1 MVKNC
6 LILLITLVSFCRAVA
21 QDTVV
26 NVAYHGKLETIHSSI
41 LNQDRQVQVF
51 IPPGY
56 QPGSSQ
62 TYDVLYNLDGSDWNT
77 GLIAQVQHFAE
88 TQDFMPPTIIVSII
102 EPDRNADLAPT
113 HLTTWPHSGNAG
125 KFLSF
130 IKTELIPYI
139 NSHYPSNG
147 DNTIWGHSL
156 AGMFVLY
163 AMINEPALFKSY
175 IAMDPSVWWD
185 DCYVIKMAADKL
197 PTLSL
202 QGTTF
207 FIAGRDNDT
216 TIMKQDSLHT
226 VLSKNSPPG
235 LKWKFVSYPQETH
248 SSMRLKGTFDGLKF
262 SYEGFV
268 KNMFFGPTQGIVLKD
283 SPYKLYYGQDTAHMH
298 YTVDGTMPTL
308 HSPEVLPAITVNGP
322 AKVTYKVFTNRSRY
336 DRVTTGNFS
345 YEPMDKPLTAAPKN
359 WRSGGF
365 GYAYYEGNW
374 EQFPD
379 VSKLK
384 PTQTG
389 ITDSSFEIGKLPRK
403 DHYALVIDGL
413 FESKEDGYY
422 RFYLGNGDKDTKLYL
437 DHKLLINFTEDGAF
451 GQDAIVPLS
460 KGFYP
465 FRIEYL
471 RKSNTSYE
479 LLWQYL
485 LTPSIMESQNSILIP
500 PSQEY
505 GRR

>member
-1 MVKNC
+1 MLKHC
-6 LILLITLVSFCRAVA
+6 FILLLTLGNLCRAAA

-41 LNQDRQVQVF
+41 LNQDRRIQIFV
-51 IPPGY
+51 PPGY
-56 QPGSSQ
+56 KPGSSQ
-62 TYDVLYNLDGSDWNT
+62 KYDVLYNLDGGDWNT
-77 GLIAQVQHFAE
+77 GLITQVQHFAE

-102 EPDRNADLAPT
+102 QPDRNADLAPT
-113 HLTTWPHSGNAG
+113 HIDTWPHSGNAD

-156 AGMFVLY
+156 AGMFVFY
-163 AMINEPALFKSY
+163 AMIKEPTLFKSY

-185 DCYVIKMAADKL
+185 DCYVIKMAAAKL
-197 PTLSL
+197 PTLPL
-202 QGTTF
+202 KGTTF
-207 FIAGRDNDT
+207 FIAGRDIDT
-216 TIMKQDSLHT
+216 TMMKQDTLHI
-226 VLSKNSPPG
+226 VLRKNAPAG

-262 SYEGFV
+262 SYEGFI
-268 KNMFFGPTQGIVLKD
+268 KNMYFGPTQGIVLKD
-283 SPYKLYYGQDTAHMH
+283 KPFKLYYDQDTARMH
-298 YTVDGTMPTL
+298 YTLDGTMPTL
-308 HSPEVLPAITVNGP
+308 NSPKVLPAITVNGP

-336 DRVTTGNFS
+336 DRVTTGEFN
-345 YEPMDKPLTAAPKN
+345 YEPMDKPLAAAPKN
-359 WRSGGF
+359 WQSGGF
-365 GYAYYEGNW
+365 NYTYYEGNW
-374 EQFPD
+374 ERFPD

-384 PTQTG
+384 PTKAG
-389 ITDSSFEIGKLPRK
+389 VTDSSFEMGKLPRK

-422 RFYLGNGDKDTKLYL
+422 RFYLGGGDKDTKLYL
-437 DHKLLINFTEDGAF
+437 DHKLLVNYTEDGAF
-451 GQDAIVPLS
+451 GQDVIVPLS

-471 RKSNTSYE
+471 RKSNTSYD
-479 LLWQYL
+479 LFWRYV
-485 LTPSIMESQNSILIP
+485 LTPSIMESQNSIFIP
-500 PSQEY
+500 LSQEY
-505 GRR
+505 GKR